1 MPRIHTYTKRS
12 IRDRSLNRQTFGYTY
27 VRIPYIERL
36 VLPTLFYKVYASF
49 AWRCYKPH
57 FCEIYTSVERINR
70 SYKSLIWLNFKT
82 QSARTINQT
91 LLKSIVHKNVCK
103 RTDDRR
109 KSQENKLIVGYCVHK
124 IPQKTDCNIRLIY
137 VCLQAR
143 APQITLHRFPAS
155 CLNVSLFAHVH
166 YLSHLHS
173 CAVCIFSLF
182 IGNHLYIYIYSI
194 CIVKADSSFSS
205 DSSV

>member
-1 MPRIHTYTKRS
+1 MICGARACKHTYISRILQSVFCGILCTQYPTISLFSCDFLRS
-12 IRDRSLNRQTFGYTY
+12 SVLLHTF
-27 VRIPYIERL
+27 L
-36 VLPTLFYKVYASF
+36 
-49 AWRCYKPH
+49 
-57 FCEIYTSVERINR
+57 
-70 SYKSLIWLNFKT
+70 
-82 QSARTINQT
+82 
-91 LLKSIVHKNVCK
+91 CK

-182 IGNHLYIYIYSI
+182 IGNHLYIYI
-194 CIVKADSSFSS
+194 
-205 DSSV
+205 

>member
-1 MPRIHTYTKRS
+1 M
-12 IRDRSLNRQTFGYTY
+12 
-27 VRIPYIERL
+27 
-36 VLPTLFYKVYASF
+36 
-49 AWRCYKPH
+49 
-57 FCEIYTSVERINR
+57 
-70 SYKSLIWLNFKT
+70 
-82 QSARTINQT
+82 
-91 LLKSIVHKNVCK
+91 CK

-109 KSQENKLIVGYCVHK
+109 KSQENKLTVGYCVY
-124 IPQKTDCNIRLIY
+124 ITPQKTDCNIRLIY

-182 IGNHLYIYIYSI
+182 IGNHFYIYSI
-194 CIVKADSSFSS
+194 CIGKDDSRLVVYRFILFYFALYICIHVAPWSRCSGITIKIGRMSVYVKIVTYTWLEDTLTWYFGSCLTQLCAS
-205 DSSV
+205 

>member
-1 MPRIHTYTKRS
+1 MDATDPHIYKTVYT
-12 IRDRSLNRQTFGYTY
+12 RQISKSSDFWLY
-27 VRIPYIERL
+27 VRSD
-36 VLPTLFYKVYASF
+36 TLYRKTRITNAFYKVYASF

-182 IGNHLYIYIYSI
+182 IGNHLYIYIYI
-194 CIVKADSSFSS
+194 A
-205 DSSV
+205 SV

>member
-1 MPRIHTYTKRS
+1 MHKKI
-12 IRDRSLNRQTFGYTY
+12 
-27 VRIPYIERL
+27 
-36 VLPTLFYKVYASF
+36 
-49 AWRCYKPH
+49 
-57 FCEIYTSVERINR
+57 
-70 SYKSLIWLNFKT
+70 
-82 QSARTINQT
+82 SAQ
-91 LLKSIVHKNVCK
+91 NVCK

-109 KSQENKLIVGYCVHK
+109 KSLENKLIVGYCVHI

-155 CLNVSLFAHVH
+155 YLNVSLFAHVH

-182 IGNHLYIYIYSI
+182 IGNHFYIYNI
-194 CIVKADSSFSS
+194 CIVKADSRFILFYFALYICIHVVPVVQCGTTSRTAVCSQM
-205 DSSV
+205 